1 MGNFFYTKDGLR
13 YNFAD
18 GYTDGTT
25 NGYHYYIRDHQDN
38 NRVVAKYDG
47 TIMQTTHYY
56 PYGGILSQS
65 TNQGVQKF
73 KYNGKEFDTMH
84 GLNMYDYEAHQQ
96 DPAVG
101 MFTSMDPLCEKY
113 YNISPY
119 SYCAGNPI
127 RYVDPTGMAYGD
139 YFDENGKH
147 LGTGGI
153 DDGEIYIVTDRKE
166 RKQISKNEGKVE
178 PGSISSAQNIGNVEV
193 LKASIDVLD
202 RTTNNGAI
210 AEECS
215 VVPKNGKAVSG
226 QQGTYSTATLP
237 HVDDPLASIH
247 SHSWNPNNG
256 KIGGLATNPSG
267 LDKQAFAKFD
277 INVIVGAINKREP
290 IYEPNTIHNGG
301 TQEYTKPELGMCFY
315 PKNAEEF
322 TCRLSIYVVKKI
334 IETLNKKV
342 LL

>member
-1 MGNFFYTKDGLR
+1 MYSR
-13 YNFAD
+13 
-18 GYTDGTT
+18 
-25 NGYHYYIRDHQDN
+25 
-38 NRVVAKYDG
+38 RVFE
-47 TIMQTTHYY
+47 
-56 PYGGILSQS
+56 
-65 TNQGVQKF
+65 VQKY

-84 GLNMYDYEAHQQ
+84 GLNMYDYGARQQ

-119 SYCAGNPI
+119 MYCAGNPI

-139 YFDENGKH
+139 YFDRDGNY
-147 LGTGGI
+147 LGTDGE

-256 KIGGLATNPSG
+256 KIGDLATNPSG
-267 LDKQAFAKFD
+267 IDKTAFENYD
-277 INVIVGAINKREP
+277 INVIVGAIKRPNNNESTSSSQGMNFSGDTNIGNP
-290 IYEPNTIHNGG
+290 I
-301 TQEYTKPELGMCFY
+301 LGMAFFLNNQY
-315 PKNAEEF
+315 NKPA
-322 TCRLSIYVVKKI
+322 VKLTNGAVNKI
-334 IETLNKKV
+334 IKTFTK
-342 LL
+342 